1 MTRRKT
7 SFSVPQY
14 VSQNFLPFR
23 RSGNLTE
30 THPKAID
37 FAYAL
42 KPLKCIK
49 PKYLAKPL
57 PGKAGRKVFREGA
70 GAERDNSVKQL
81 EKKTGVH
88 EIP

>member
-1 MTRRKT
+1 MSLWLSGRVSERGIRTSERFTLVTRRKT

-42 KPLKCIK
+42 KSLKCIK
-49 PKYLAKPL
+49 PKYLAKPSL
-57 PGKAGRKVFREGA
+57 A
-70 GAERDNSVKQL
+70 
-81 EKKTGVH
+81 
-88 EIP
+88 